1 MVRISREANFHLG
14 MMFWTLE
21 NWTNRGPTLTEITLE
36 IVWEC
41 GAWADSQRIGTRDQE
56 PPAVPAATA
65 ATTLSQK
72 LGTGRRGPDAGKSC
86 VSTTLFA
93 SS

>member
-21 NWTNRGPTLTEITLE
+21 NWTNRGPTFAEITLE
-36 IVWEC
+36 IVWEY
-41 GAWADSQRIGTRDQE
+41 GAWADIQHIGTWNQE
-56 PPAVPAATA
+56 PTAVPAATA
-65 ATTLSQK
+65 ATTSSRK
-72 LGTGRRGPDAGKSC
+72 LGTGCRGPDAGKSC